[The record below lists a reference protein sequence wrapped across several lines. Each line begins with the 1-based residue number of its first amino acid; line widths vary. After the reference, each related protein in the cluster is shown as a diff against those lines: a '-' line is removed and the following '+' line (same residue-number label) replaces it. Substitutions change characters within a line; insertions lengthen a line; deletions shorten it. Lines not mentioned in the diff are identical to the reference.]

1 MSFLCVEFHLKFP
14 NNVEQEC
21 GNSTFLFFFLYLCKM
36 LNVSVFGKI
45 SFNLS
50 LQARFCTI
58 LLYKY
63 TFGCDFIISGGV
75 FYVRVRKPNTNQ
87 IQELMNTILTVFLQI
102 SGDLRTEVN
111 SFLSEY
117 AVPVI
122 AMLLIVGVGIGV
134 VMNYDKIIDRD
145 GQGTRKEGIVN
156 LLWVVGYIIIG
167 LAIIA
172 AVIAL
177 VNSKLKMSL

>member
-1 MSFLCVEFHLKFP
+1 MDFVQYNCINTLQFETPVPLFILLQATGGIRNEV
-14 NNVEQEC
+14 N
-21 GNSTFLFFFLYLCKM
+21 TFL
-36 LNVSVFGKI
+36 S
-45 SFNLS
+45 
-50 LQARFCTI
+50 
-58 LLYKY
+58 
-63 TFGCDFIISGGV
+63 D
-75 FYVRVRKPNTNQ
+75 
-87 IQELMNTILTVFLQI
+87 
-102 SGDLRTEVN
+102 
-111 SFLSEY
+111 Y

-177 VNSKLKMSL
+177 INSKLKMSL

>member
-1 MSFLCVEFHLKFP
+1 MNIRYPIYEGVYRILTMKTHLFILLQATGGIR
-14 NNVEQEC
+14 NEVN
-21 GNSTFLFFFLYLCKM
+21 TFL
-36 LNVSVFGKI
+36 S
-45 SFNLS
+45 
-50 LQARFCTI
+50 
-58 LLYKY
+58 
-63 TFGCDFIISGGV
+63 D
-75 FYVRVRKPNTNQ
+75 
-87 IQELMNTILTVFLQI
+87 
-102 SGDLRTEVN
+102 
-111 SFLSEY
+111 Y

-177 VNSKLKMSL
+177 INSKLKMSL

>member
-1 MSFLCVEFHLKFP
+1 MPFCC
-14 NNVEQEC
+14 NNFAIVSPT
-21 GNSTFLFFFLYLCKM
+21 GPPPIIATFL
-36 LNVSVFGKI
+36 S
-45 SFNLS
+45 LS
-50 LQARFCTI
+50 
-58 LLYKY
+58 K
-63 TFGCDFIISGGV
+63 
-75 FYVRVRKPNTNQ
+75 
-87 IQELMNTILTVFLQI
+87 
-102 SGDLRTEVN
+102 
-111 SFLSEY
+111 FLSDY

-177 VNSKLKMSL
+177 INSKLKMSL

>member
-1 MSFLCVEFHLKFP
+1 MLQATGGIRNEV
-14 NNVEQEC
+14 N
-21 GNSTFLFFFLYLCKM
+21 TFL
-36 LNVSVFGKI
+36 S
-45 SFNLS
+45 
-50 LQARFCTI
+50 
-58 LLYKY
+58 
-63 TFGCDFIISGGV
+63 D
-75 FYVRVRKPNTNQ
+75 
-87 IQELMNTILTVFLQI
+87 
-102 SGDLRTEVN
+102 
-111 SFLSEY
+111 Y

-177 VNSKLKMSL
+177 MDFQVRKGLETPLKVHGMRTKFFCIYCIILAVIVLFVVGFLTSAMSGEGSFLAFIVSLVAGAFASVVLRIVFINLSMQRKFGKFKRQVFVISNKDLLNSL

>member
-1 MSFLCVEFHLKFP
+1 MKTPLFILLQATGGIRNEV
-14 NNVEQEC
+14 N
-21 GNSTFLFFFLYLCKM
+21 TFL
-36 LNVSVFGKI
+36 S
-45 SFNLS
+45 
-50 LQARFCTI
+50 
-58 LLYKY
+58 
-63 TFGCDFIISGGV
+63 D
-75 FYVRVRKPNTNQ
+75 
-87 IQELMNTILTVFLQI
+87 
-102 SGDLRTEVN
+102 
-111 SFLSEY
+111 Y

-145 GQGTRKEGIVN
+145 GQGTKKEGIVN

-177 VNSKLKMSL
+177 INSKLKMSL

>member
-1 MSFLCVEFHLKFP
+1 MKTPLFILLQATGGIRNEV
-14 NNVEQEC
+14 N
-21 GNSTFLFFFLYLCKM
+21 TFL
-36 LNVSVFGKI
+36 S
-45 SFNLS
+45 
-50 LQARFCTI
+50 
-58 LLYKY
+58 
-63 TFGCDFIISGGV
+63 D
-75 FYVRVRKPNTNQ
+75 
-87 IQELMNTILTVFLQI
+87 
-102 SGDLRTEVN
+102 
-111 SFLSEY
+111 Y

-145 GQGTRKEGIVN
+145 GQGIVN

-177 VNSKLKMSL
+177 INSKLKMSL

>member
-1 MSFLCVEFHLKFP
+1 MKTPLFILLQATGGIRNEV
-14 NNVEQEC
+14 N
-21 GNSTFLFFFLYLCKM
+21 TFL
-36 LNVSVFGKI
+36 S
-45 SFNLS
+45 
-50 LQARFCTI
+50 
-58 LLYKY
+58 
-63 TFGCDFIISGGV
+63 D
-75 FYVRVRKPNTNQ
+75 
-87 IQELMNTILTVFLQI
+87 
-102 SGDLRTEVN
+102 
-111 SFLSEY
+111 Y

-177 VNSKLKMSL
+177 INSKLKMSPKWTSRLERGWKHP

>member
-1 MSFLCVEFHLKFP
+1 MKTPLFILLQATGGIRNEV
-14 NNVEQEC
+14 N
-21 GNSTFLFFFLYLCKM
+21 TFL
-36 LNVSVFGKI
+36 S
-45 SFNLS
+45 
-50 LQARFCTI
+50 
-58 LLYKY
+58 
-63 TFGCDFIISGGV
+63 D
-75 FYVRVRKPNTNQ
+75 
-87 IQELMNTILTVFLQI
+87 
-102 SGDLRTEVN
+102 
-111 SFLSEY
+111 Y

-134 VMNYDKIIDRD
+134 VMNYDKEIIDRD

-177 VNSKLKMSL
+177 INSKLKMSL

>member
-1 MSFLCVEFHLKFP
+1 MLV
-14 NNVEQEC
+14 
-21 GNSTFLFFFLYLCKM
+21 YLVKYLLICHYRH
-36 LNVSVFGKI
+36 G
-45 SFNLS
+45 
-50 LQARFCTI
+50 FCTI

-63 TFGCDFIISGGV
+63 TFGCDFIISGG
-75 FYVRVRKPNTNQ
+75 VRKPNTNQ

-102 SGDLRTEVN
+102 SGGLRTEVN

>member
-1 MSFLCVEFHLKFP
+1 MKTPLFILLQATGGIRNEV
-14 NNVEQEC
+14 N
-21 GNSTFLFFFLYLCKM
+21 TFL
-36 LNVSVFGKI
+36 S
-45 SFNLS
+45 
-50 LQARFCTI
+50 
-58 LLYKY
+58 
-63 TFGCDFIISGGV
+63 D
-75 FYVRVRKPNTNQ
+75 
-87 IQELMNTILTVFLQI
+87 
-102 SGDLRTEVN
+102 
-111 SFLSEY
+111 Y

-177 VNSKLKMSL
+177 INSKLKMSLYGTSRLERGWKHP

>member
-1 MSFLCVEFHLKFP
+1 MNIRYPIYEGVYRILTFILLQATGGIRNEV
-14 NNVEQEC
+14 N
-21 GNSTFLFFFLYLCKM
+21 TFL
-36 LNVSVFGKI
+36 S
-45 SFNLS
+45 
-50 LQARFCTI
+50 
-58 LLYKY
+58 
-63 TFGCDFIISGGV
+63 D
-75 FYVRVRKPNTNQ
+75 
-87 IQELMNTILTVFLQI
+87 
-102 SGDLRTEVN
+102 
-111 SFLSEY
+111 Y

-177 VNSKLKMSL
+177 INSKLKMSL

>member
-1 MSFLCVEFHLKFP
+1 
-14 NNVEQEC
+14 
-21 GNSTFLFFFLYLCKM
+21 
-36 LNVSVFGKI
+36 
-45 SFNLS
+45 
-50 LQARFCTI
+50 
-58 LLYKY
+58 
-63 TFGCDFIISGGV
+63 
-75 FYVRVRKPNTNQ
+75 
-87 IQELMNTILTVFLQI
+87 MNTILTVVLQI
-102 SGDLRTEVN
+102 SGGLRTEVN

-122 AMLLIVGVGIGV
+122 VMLLIVGVGIGV

-177 VNSKLKMSL
+177 VNTKLKMSL

>member
-1 MSFLCVEFHLKFP
+1 MKTPLFILLQATGGIRNEV
-14 NNVEQEC
+14 N
-21 GNSTFLFFFLYLCKM
+21 TFL
-36 LNVSVFGKI
+36 S
-45 SFNLS
+45 
-50 LQARFCTI
+50 
-58 LLYKY
+58 
-63 TFGCDFIISGGV
+63 D
-75 FYVRVRKPNTNQ
+75 
-87 IQELMNTILTVFLQI
+87 
-102 SGDLRTEVN
+102 
-111 SFLSEY
+111 Y

-177 VNSKLKMSL
+177 INSKLKMSLEWTSRLERGWKHP

>member
-1 MSFLCVEFHLKFP
+1 MRAVADL
-14 NNVEQEC
+14 
-21 GNSTFLFFFLYLCKM
+21 
-36 LNVSVFGKI
+36 
-45 SFNLS
+45 
-50 LQARFCTI
+50 R
-58 LLYKY
+58 
-63 TFGCDFIISGGV
+63 
-75 FYVRVRKPNTNQ
+75 
-87 IQELMNTILTVFLQI
+87 MNTILTVVLQI
-102 SGDLRTEVN
+102 SGGLRTEVN

-177 VNSKLKMSL
+177 VNTKLKMSL

>member
-1 MSFLCVEFHLKFP
+1 MKTPLFILLQATGGIRNEV
-14 NNVEQEC
+14 N
-21 GNSTFLFFFLYLCKM
+21 TFL
-36 LNVSVFGKI
+36 S
-45 SFNLS
+45 
-50 LQARFCTI
+50 
-58 LLYKY
+58 
-63 TFGCDFIISGGV
+63 D
-75 FYVRVRKPNTNQ
+75 
-87 IQELMNTILTVFLQI
+87 
-102 SGDLRTEVN
+102 
-111 SFLSEY
+111 Y

-145 GQGTRKEGIVN
+145 GQGRKEGIVN

-177 VNSKLKMSL
+177 INSKLKMSL